1 MSILRLRRSHL
12 ALKYEKSVTKLA
24 SHRSLALLW
33 VVFLLVEWRPLVNTL
48 ALALRDDE
56 YTHVLLIFPISATL
70 IFLEWRSLRPM
81 FAPNV
86 RIGCLLLAMAGF
98 VFRFFRG
105 LSCFLT
111 FHTPLSI
118 MVFSLVLSWIGAFI
132 LCSGSRVSRSLLF
145 PLCFLFWLVPF
156 PQAVLN
162 EIVSLL
168 QQGSALTAHV
178 LFAAVGVPVA
188 KDGVLLTIPGLTVEV
203 AKECSSIRSS
213 LMLVVCSMVLAHL
226 FLRSGWGK
234 VLVVLVAIPLSV
246 AKNGLRIFTIAMLG
260 PRVDPG
266 FLDGRFHRNGG
277 ILFFLLSLAGL
288 LVLLWLVGWAEG
300 KTTTQAGSARECTT
314 APHPHLSSHV
324 GY

>member
-1 MSILRLRRSHL
+1 MSILRLRRSHV
-12 ALKYEKSVTKLA
+12 AVEYEKSVNKLA

-56 YTHVLLIFPISATL
+56 YTHVLLILPISATL

-86 RIGCLLLAMAGF
+86 RIGCLLLAMAVLVTGF
-98 VFRFFRG
+98 VRG
-105 LSCFLT
+105 WSASI
-111 FHTPLSI
+111 PSDMQLSI
-118 MVFSLVLSWIGAFI
+118 RMFSLVLSWIGAFI

-226 FLRSGWGK
+226 FLRSGWSK
-234 VLVVLVAIPLSV
+234 VLVGLVAITLSV
-246 AKNGLRIFTIAMLG
+246 ATNGLRIHTC
-260 PRVDPG
+260 RVM
-266 FLDGRFHRNGG
+266 
-277 ILFFLLSLAGL
+277 
-288 LVLLWLVGWAEG
+288 
-300 KTTTQAGSARECTT
+300 
-314 APHPHLSSHV
+314 
-324 GY
+324 

>member
-1 MSILRLRRSHL
+1 MIRSAQANSSHVEIRRV
-12 ALKYEKSVTKLA
+12 VTKLA
-24 SHRSLALLW
+24 PHRSLALLW
-33 VVFLLVEWRPLVNTL
+33 AIFLLVEWRPVVNTF

-56 YTHVLLIFPISATL
+56 YTHVLLILPISAAL

-81 FAPNV
+81 FAPNL
-86 RIGCLLLAMAGF
+86 RIGCLLLVMAVLVTGF
-98 VFRFFRG
+98 VRG
-105 LSCFLT
+105 WSASI
-111 FHTPLSI
+111 PSDMQLSI
-118 MVFSLVLSWIGAFI
+118 RMFSLVLSWIGAFI

-168 QQGSALTAHV
+168 QQGSALAAHV

-188 KDGVLLTIPGLTVEV
+188 QNGVLLTIPGLTVEV

-234 VLVVLVAIPLSV
+234 VLVVLAAIPLSV

-260 PRVDPG
+260 TRVDPG
-266 FLDGRFHRNGG
+266 LLDGRFHRNGG

-288 LVLLWLVGWAEG
+288 LVLLWLVGWVER
-300 KTTTQAGSARECTT
+300 KTTTQAGTATECTT
-314 APHPHLSSHV
+314 ATHPHLSSHV